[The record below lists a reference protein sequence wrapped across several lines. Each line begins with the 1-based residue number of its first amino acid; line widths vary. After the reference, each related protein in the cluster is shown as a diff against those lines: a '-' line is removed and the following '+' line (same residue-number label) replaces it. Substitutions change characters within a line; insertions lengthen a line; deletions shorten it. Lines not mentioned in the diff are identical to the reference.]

1 MMSLRVATV
10 RGIPIRVH
18 LSLLVIY
25 LVLVSQLGVWGVPA
39 GLLLSGSVLA
49 HELGH
54 ALVAQRFGI
63 PIARIDLHLFG
74 GTAMMERVPERPR
87 DELLVALAG
96 PLVSLLLGGL
106 GFAILL
112 PGGPFELAPP
122 TSAGA
127 LLPFFA
133 ATNLGMAVFNLL
145 PALPMDGG
153 RVLRALL
160 AMRLGMVHGTRI
172 AARVARALAVAFV
185 LFGVYV
191 GAWALAGFGVMV
203 YVLAGREVALVEW
216 RARWVAQQ
224 AAQQAAWRVVDPFFA
239 WRAGRATGAWSNP
252 LAGEPGGAAGAPRGF
267 GGASE
272 PGVVID
278 VTPEGGPSR
287 RDEGEVVVPH
297 EPPPR
302 DPSAP
307 RVFVATWTW
316 PPRR

>member
-18 LSLLVIY
+18 LSLIVIY
-25 LVLVSQLGVWGVPA
+25 LVLVSQLGAWGVPA

-96 PLVSLLLGGL
+96 PLVSLLLGGAGL
-106 GFAILL
+106 AVLL
-112 PGGPFELAPP
+112 SDGGLELAAP
-122 TSAGA
+122 TSAQT

-133 ATNLGMAVFNLL
+133 ATNLGMAAFNLL

-160 AMRLGMVHGTRI
+160 AMRLGMVRGTRI
-172 AARVARALAVAFV
+172 AARVARVLSVAFA

-191 GAWALAGFGVMV
+191 GAWTLAGIGVMI

-216 RARWVAQQ
+216 RERWTAQQ
-224 AAQQAAWRVVDPFFA
+224 AAQQAAWRAMDPFFA
-239 WRAGRATGAWSNP
+239 WRAGRATGAWSSP
-252 LAGEPGGAAGAPRGF
+252 LASAPRGF
-267 GGASE
+267 AGTPDS
-272 PGVVID
+272 GVVID
-278 VTPEGGPSR
+278 VTPEGGPTA
-287 RDEGEVVVPH
+287 RDDARDVAPSP
-297 EPPPR
+297 EPAPR

>member
-18 LSLLVIY
+18 LSLIVIY

-87 DELLVALAG
+87 EELLVALAG
-96 PLVSLLLGGL
+96 PLVSLLLGGSGL
-106 GFAILL
+106 ALL
-112 PGGPFELAPP
+112 LADGGLELAAP
-122 TSAGA
+122 TSAET

-133 ATNLGMAVFNLL
+133 ATNLGMAAFNLL

-160 AMRLGMVHGTRI
+160 AMRLGMVRGTRI
-172 AARVARALAVAFV
+172 AARVARVLSVAFA

-191 GAWALAGFGVMV
+191 GAWTLAGIGVMI

-216 RARWVAQQ
+216 RARWAE
-224 AAQQAAWRVVDPFFA
+224 QQAAWRTMDPFFA
-239 WRAGRATGAWSNP
+239 WRAGRGTGAWQSP
-252 LAGEPGGAAGAPRGF
+252 LASAPRGF
-267 GGASE
+267 SGASE

-278 VTPEGGPSR
+278 VTPEGGGS
-287 RDEGEVVVPH
+287 
-297 EPPPR
+297 PR
-302 DPSAP
+302 DDAAPSPEPTPRVPLAP